1 MTKLTKTLYTLIFS
15 VVLQVGSTHANNQN
29 SSFAFNKLT
38 ESLCES
44 AETDQLI
51 QLKRS
56 LRQAKS
62 HIRAI
67 YPDVQCEGQSLLSL
81 AVSNQSERVINY
93 LKLRAKPE
101 TVTKA
106 RQLLTSK

>member
-1 MTKLTKTLYTLIFS
+1 MTKLSRILYTLVLS
-15 VVLQVGSTHANNQN
+15 VVLQVGSSHANSQN

-38 ESLCES
+38 ETLCES
-44 AETDQLI
+44 AKTDQLI

-67 YPDVQCEGQSLLSL
+67 YPDIQCEGQSLLSL

-101 TVTKA
+101 TVTKT
-106 RQLLTSK
+106 RQRLTSK